1 MKGNREHSFTI
12 TMLLT
17 DSTQLEQFTLNLPD
31 HQLEQSQLDRLCQH
45 TISSKE
51 LILLLEKYQLL
62 QQLQRELLIDQ
73 TIAPFTC
80 APEELTQGCNEFCQS
95 HQITSDHVLQA
106 WLVRNNLTMRQWQE
120 SITRNIKIEK
130 FKQALW
136 ENKLES
142 YFLKRKGQLDR
153 IVYSLLRVKDPHI
166 AQELYFRIREGEQ
179 SFGDLAGQYS
189 EGPEAQTSG
198 LIGPVELNVPH
209 PQLTKQL
216 IASQPGQ
223 LLTPMSLGEWVVIAR
238 LEKLL
243 PAQLDQAMRQRL
255 MNELFEQW
263 IKEQLNPKQ
272 SVQ

>member
-1 MKGNREHSFTI
+1 
-12 TMLLT
+12 MLVT
-17 DSTQLEQFTLNLPD
+17 DSTQLQRVQLDIPD
-31 HQLEQSQLDRLCQH
+31 HQSEQSQLDKLRQH
-45 TISSKE
+45 TISSQE

-62 QQLQRELLIDQ
+62 PKLQRELLIDQ

-80 APEELTQGCNEFCQS
+80 TTEELTQGCNEVCQS
-95 HQITSDHVLQA
+95 HQITSDEVLQA
-106 WLVRNNLTMRQWQE
+106 WLVRNNVTTEQWQA

-130 FKQALW
+130 FKQATW

-153 IVYSLLRVKDPHI
+153 IIYSLIRVKDPHV

-179 SFGDLAGQYS
+179 SFADLAGQYS
-189 EGPEAQTSG
+189 EGPEAQTGG

-216 IASQPGQ
+216 MASQPGQ
-223 LLTPMSLGEWVVIAR
+223 LLTPMSLSGWVVIAR

-263 IKEQLNPKQ
+263 INDQLNPKQ
-272 SVQ
+272 S